1 MNISTEPDFQ
11 FDDSPDEEFPL
22 QPESRLKKYL
32 VRIVALGLAMAFFVL
47 VSGGVIRLLGMPSL
61 GFLIESR
68 NLSQDAQIKA
78 MIGAVVSVEAGNR
91 RGTGFNIDPRGL
103 VVTCNHI
110 VEGAGSVSVSFASGV
125 KQDVSEWEQAPPVDL
140 AVIPLDLEG
149 LPVLELA
156 AGTLPAPDDALIV
169 IGNPL
174 GFFRVANRATF
185 LGTAVLEGS
194 STEVLV
200 ISGPVYKGNSGSPVI
215 NSEGE
220 VIGVIFATSTDTDS
234 DEIIAF
240 AIPVA
245 EIIKQVAAIDP

>member
-1 MNISTEPDFQ
+1 MTISTEPDFE
-11 FDDSPDEEFPL
+11 FDGGPDEEFPL
-22 QPESRLKKYL
+22 QPESRLKKHL
-32 VRIVALGLAMAFFVL
+32 VRAVALLLALAFLVL

-91 RGTGFNIDPRGL
+91 RGTGFNIDPGGL

-125 KQDVSEWEQAPPVDL
+125 AQDVREWFPAPQVDL
-140 AVIPLDLEG
+140 AVIPLDLAD

-156 AGTLPAPDDALIV
+156 SGNLPAPDDALIV

-185 LGTAVLEGS
+185 LGTAVLEGT

-200 ISGPVYKGNSGSPVI
+200 IRGPVYKGNSGSPVI

-220 VIGVIFATSTDTDS
+220 VIGVIFATSTDTNS

-245 EIIKQVAAIDP
+245 EIIRQVEAIKP